1 MKYYVELSDDFAHF
15 QMGKGYPI
23 NNQQVVDDDGDPCR
37 VHLLED
43 STGYV
48 VELT

>member
-1 MKYYVELSDDFAHF
+1 MKYYVELSDDFSHF

-23 NNQQVVDDDGDPCR
+23 DKQQVVDDDGDQCR
-37 VHLLED
+37 VRLLEN

-48 VELT
+48 VDLT